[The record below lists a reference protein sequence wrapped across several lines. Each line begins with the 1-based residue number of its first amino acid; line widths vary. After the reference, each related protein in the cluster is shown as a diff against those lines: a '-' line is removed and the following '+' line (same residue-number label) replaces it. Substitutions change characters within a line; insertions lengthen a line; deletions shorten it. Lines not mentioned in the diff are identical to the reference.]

1 MMASQMTAVAVPF
14 LMPFACAGG
23 VSGTQGTFTSLP
35 TMSAVADRVV
45 VAVPAGDR
53 GLPLRVRNPEKQ
65 RPLPE
70 RVSMLRDSSGLS
82 AQQLARL
89 FGVSRRSINHW
100 LSGKP
105 MADEHATRLGRLETA
120 VAQLPAGTGIERRR
134 ALLAG
139 DGGPSL
145 YQKLCAE
152 VRSPDPLQGV
162 GLTVDEQVR

>member
-14 LMPFACAGG
+14 LMPFALVGG
-23 VSGTQGTFTSLP
+23 ASGTQGTFTSLP

-53 GLPLRVRNPEKQ
+53 GLPLWVRNPEKQ